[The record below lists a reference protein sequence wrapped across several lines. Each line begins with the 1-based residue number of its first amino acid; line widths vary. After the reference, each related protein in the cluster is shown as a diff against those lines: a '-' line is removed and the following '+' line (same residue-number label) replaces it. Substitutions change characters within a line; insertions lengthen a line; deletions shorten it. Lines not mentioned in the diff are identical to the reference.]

1 MEMNGFRYID
11 GIDQAAVEKVTGEIQ
26 ALPLSPEEKSARYRN
41 IFSLIDYTTL
51 EGSDTHGKVKDLC
64 LKALGFGERGM
75 PLPAAVCIYPP
86 FIGTARKALEG
97 SSVKVATTAAAFP
110 SGQMSLK
117 IKLAEID
124 FAVEEGA
131 DEVDVVISRGTF
143 LEQRYD
149 TVLDELQQMRA
160 RCRQQTLKVIL
171 ETGELQSIE
180 NIAKAS
186 EIAILAGA
194 DFIKTS
200 TGKVTPAATPQAAAA
215 MLMVIRNVFQQTGK
229 KIGLKPAGG
238 IADPDMALQY
248 LQLVHHLTGEA
259 WLEPELMRIGASRL
273 ADQIINRL
281 IP

>member
-1 MEMNGFRYID
+1 MNGFRYID
-11 GIDQAAVEKVTGEIQ
+11 GIDHATVEKVTAEVQ
-26 ALPLSPEEKSARYRN
+26 VSSLSPEEKPAQYRK

-64 LKALGFGERGM
+64 MKALGFREKGM

-86 FIGTARKALEG
+86 FIATARKVLEG
-97 SSVKVATTAAAFP
+97 SSIRIATTAAAFP

-124 FAVEEGA
+124 YAVEEGA

-143 LEQRYD
+143 LEQRYEI
-149 TVLDELQQMRA
+149 VLDELQQMRA
-160 RCRQQTLKVIL
+160 RCRNKTLKVIL
-171 ETGELQSIE
+171 ETGELISAE

-186 EIAILAGA
+186 EIAISAGA

-200 TGKVTPAATPQAAAA
+200 TGKVNPAATPQAAAA
-215 MLMVIRNVFQQTGK
+215 MLMVIRNVFRQTGK
-229 KIGLKPAGG
+229 RIGLKPAGG
-238 IADPDMALQY
+238 IADPDTALQY
-248 LQLVHHLTGEA
+248 LLLVHHLAGED
-259 WLEPELMRIGASRL
+259 WLEPALMRIGASRL